1 MGTTADKLAYLQGT
15 KAAIKSAI
23 INKGVA
29 VPDGTTFRAY
39 ADKIA
44 DIIDVPDLS
53 NPGAAGDLRSGKQL
67 VGADGSIV
75 TGNLPEVTQATPT
88 ISVSSGGLITA
99 SATQSGGIV
108 EGGSKSATKQLTT
121 QAAKT
126 VTPGT
131 TAQTAVA
138 SGRYTT
144 GDVVVA
150 GDANLVPENIAEG
163 VSIFGVTGTHSGG
176 GGGPWYQQFV
186 DYLKT
191 EGDKYTLNNPYT
203 TISVTGDAENYEGF
217 YGVYF
222 EAISTPEQSALIP
235 WPYITLTGVQD
246 NGFRGEWRFE
256 GVTAYMLIDSNGHN
270 YGFEIKNFNAVIP
283 CYMYVFKDSIVD
295 FAS

>member
-1 MGTTADKLAYLQGT
+1 MMGTTADKLEYLQGT

-29 VPDGTTFRAY
+29 VPDGTTFRQY
-39 ADKIA
+39 AEKIG

-75 TGNLPEVTQATPT
+75 TGTLPEVIQATPT

-108 EGGSKSATKQLTT
+108 EGGSKSATQQLTT

-131 TAQTAVA
+131 TNQTAVA

-144 GDVVVA
+144 GDVDVA

-163 VSIFGVTGTHSGG
+163 VSIFGVAGTHSGG
-176 GGGPWYQQFV
+176 SGGSV
-186 DYLKT
+186 DYFQGEVEPVAVDEHVNMFT
-191 EGDKYTLNNPYT
+191 ITLPIESSKN
-203 TISVTGDAENYEGF
+203 VF
-217 YGVYF
+217 
-222 EAISTPEQSALIP
+222 ALIGNP
-235 WPYITLTGVQD
+235 EFWDTSPKYALEGMISFANGETYGAFSGAMALSITRNSAESVI
-246 NGFRGEWRFE
+246 RGIVAILAKVKYF
-256 GVTAYMLIDSNGHN
+256 V
-270 YGFEIKNFNAVIP
+270 FAV
-283 CYMYVFKDSIVD
+283 SG
-295 FAS
+295 